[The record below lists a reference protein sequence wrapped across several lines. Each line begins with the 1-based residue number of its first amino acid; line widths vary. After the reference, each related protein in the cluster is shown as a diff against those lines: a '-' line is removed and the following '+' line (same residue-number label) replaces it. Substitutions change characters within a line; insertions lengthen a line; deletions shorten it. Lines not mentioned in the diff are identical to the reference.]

1 MENGMETNLLGTAP
15 IGKLMMKYAVPSVIS
30 LLVNALYNIVDQ
42 IFIGQGVGYLGNA
55 ATNVIFPLTVI
66 VLAFSLLVGD
76 GAAAYLSLK
85 LGEGRRDEAQRGVG
99 NAVVLL
105 VFFGILFLVLGLLF
119 LKPLADLFGATENSL
134 PYALDYGGII
144 VLGFPFVVIGTG
156 LNSCIRAEGSPKVAM
171 LSMIAGAAV
180 NTVLDPV
187 FIFVCGWGVEGAALA
202 TILGQILTFF
212 VSTLYLR
219 RPKLLRISRRDL
231 KLSARTARTVMGY
244 GVSSFITQLAIT
256 ISVLASNNMIVQYGT
271 ASVYGPDIPL
281 AAFGIVMKVYQILLS
296 FMIGFGI
303 GAQPI
308 VGYNYGARNFLRVKK
323 AYLLAAG
330 CATIVAAVGFVL
342 FQFFPQSIID
352 LFGSEDALY
361 NEFAQK
367 SFRIFL
373 LLCILTGF
381 QTVTGIFF
389 QSIGKPVKAAVVT
402 LSRQILVLVPAT
414 LLLPLALGLDGVLW
428 AGPVADGVSFLIAL
442 FLALFE
448 MRRLTRRHAGE
459 QETALCTEQG

>member
-1 MENGMETNLLGTAP
+1 MIRSGLFRRTVCHRVSSRAFSRFSSG
-15 IGKLMMKYAVPSVIS
+15 AVPVS
-30 LLVNALYNIVDQ
+30 Y
-42 IFIGQGVGYLGNA
+42 
-55 ATNVIFPLTVI
+55 TH
-66 VLAFSLLVGD
+66 
-76 GAAAYLSLK
+76 
-85 LGEGRRDEAQRGVG
+85 
-99 NAVVLL
+99 
-105 VFFGILFLVLGLLF
+105 
-119 LKPLADLFGATENSL
+119 
-134 PYALDYGGII
+134 LD
-144 VLGFPFVVIGTG
+144 
-156 LNSCIRAEGSPKVAM
+156 
-171 LSMIAGAAV
+171 
-180 NTVLDPV
+180 
-187 FIFVCGWGVEGAALA
+187 
-202 TILGQILTFF
+202 
-212 VSTLYLR
+212 
-219 RPKLLRISRRDL
+219 
-231 KLSARTARTVMGY
+231 
-244 GVSSFITQLAIT
+244 
-256 ISVLASNNMIVQYGT
+256 
-271 ASVYGPDIPL
+271 VY
-281 AAFGIVMKVYQILLS
+281 KRQ
-296 FMIGFGI
+296 
-303 GAQPI
+303 I

-448 MRRLTRRHAGE
+448 MRRLTRRYAGE
-459 QETALCTEQG
+459 QEAALCTEQG

>member
-219 RPKLLRISRRDL
+219 RPKLLRISHRDL

-308 VGYNYGARNFLRVKK
+308 VGYNYGARNFLRV
-323 AYLLAAG
+323 
-330 CATIVAAVGFVL
+330 
-342 FQFFPQSIID
+342 D
-352 LFGSEDALY
+352 R
-361 NEFAQK
+361 K
-367 SFRIFL
+367 S
-373 LLCILTGF
+373 
-381 QTVTGIFF
+381 
-389 QSIGKPVKAAVVT
+389 VV
-402 LSRQILVLVPAT
+402 
-414 LLLPLALGLDGVLW
+414 
-428 AGPVADGVSFLIAL
+428 
-442 FLALFE
+442 
-448 MRRLTRRHAGE
+448 
-459 QETALCTEQG
+459 